1 MELNIALPIV
11 NKIVEQLRPYC
22 DKIDIAG
29 SCRREKPDV
38 GDLEICAIAK
48 MVSVKSDDLFGDPKL
63 VVSPEFAK
71 IANGLGKIIKGKP
84 DGRYMQI
91 ELPEGINLDLFMPDA
106 HDYYRQFAIRTGSSA
121 YSFGAIATGWK
132 KLGWV
137 GTDGGLR
144 KMDECEKKIGDNKWK
159 CVNPNPELPP
169 HWTSEKHFFDWLGV
183 KFIEPKYR
191 NWEMHNK

>member
-11 NKIVEQLRPYC
+11 NKIVEQLCPYC

-29 SCRREKPDV
+29 SCRREKAYV
-38 GDLEICAIAK
+38 GDLEICCLAK

-91 ELPEGINLDLFMPDA
+91 ELPEGINLDLFMPEA

-121 YSFGAIATGWK
+121 YSMGAIAVGWK
-132 KLGWV
+132 KLGWC
-137 GTDGGLR
+137 GTDDGLR
-144 KMDECEKKIGDNKWK
+144 RIEECEKVSDKWK
-159 CVNPNPELPP
+159 CVVKYPTFAPA
-169 HWTSEKHFFDWLGV
+169 WTSEKHFFDWLGV

-191 NWEMHNK
+191 NWELKK